1 MFGTLLEKAERDR
14 AFPGPLSEGILAKC
28 YSGPPGTPGNALEQ
42 RTSHSM
48 KENRYDDLE
57 FFEKYRQMPR
67 SVDGLSAAGEWHAFR
82 RMLPDLSNKRVLD
95 LGCGFGWHCQ
105 YAISQGAQSVVGVD
119 ISERMLS
126 QARKRSPTSPSI
138 TYLRL
143 AIEDIEFPKD
153 SFDVVISSLAFH
165 YLELL
170 REVYSK
176 VHDCLLHDGDFIFS
190 AKHPVFT
197 SNDRRDWC
205 YEKQTRLHWP
215 VDNDYHEGL
224 RKTRF
229 LEEDDSPCIGSGY
242 RGNDA

>member
-1 MFGTLLEKAERDR
+1 
-14 AFPGPLSEGILAKC
+14 
-28 YSGPPGTPGNALEQ
+28 
-42 RTSHSM
+42 M

-105 YAISQGAQSVVGVD
+105 YAISQGAQSIVGVD
-119 ISERMLS
+119 ISERMLN

-165 YLELL
+165 YVESL

-190 AKHPVFT
+190 AEHPVFT
-197 SNDRRDWC
+197 SNDRQDWC
-205 YEKQTRLHWP
+205 YERQTRLHWP
-215 VDNDYHEGL
+215 VDNYYHEGL

-229 LEEDDSPCIGSGY
+229 LQEDVIKYHRTLTSYLDGLLKVGFQLTGFVEPGPEENPSIDGQTIKDELRRPMFFIVS
-242 RGNDA
+242 AKKKA